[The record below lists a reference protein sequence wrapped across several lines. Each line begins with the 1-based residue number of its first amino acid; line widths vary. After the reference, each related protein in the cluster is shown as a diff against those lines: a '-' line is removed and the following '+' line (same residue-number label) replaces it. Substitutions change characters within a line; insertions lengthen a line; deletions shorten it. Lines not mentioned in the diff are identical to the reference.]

1 MGAGPLSTAVPP
13 GVSTPV
19 PLPGDGPRSPTL
31 PLVALLAALLL
42 GASLSAY
49 RFLDP
54 DEGRNGEIA
63 REMMGSNDY
72 LVPHLNGLPYL
83 DKPIVYFAAA
93 AAVMEVLGPTERA
106 ARLPAWLFTIAS
118 LVLVGRWAGRRWGRH
133 AGWLAALAL
142 ATMPLVSAY
151 SRTVI
156 FDSALAAC
164 VAAAVLWL
172 WDGRPVLGWVA
183 MGVGVLVKGP
193 IALTIPLLAVV
204 PASLATGR
212 GARRLFPLAGLAAF
226 FAVTLP
232 WFIAVSL
239 RHPEFP
245 RYVFVEET
253 LQRVTTGRFHRS
265 GPPWYYLPIL
275 LVGTFPWI
283 VPALARVR
291 RWRETWRA
299 RRADPVAADAVL
311 LASWVLVPL
320 AFLTLNQSKLP
331 QYLLPLFPAIAL
343 AAAANLTRHGHRVAW
358 RPAAV
363 LLALLGIALVT
374 LPWWLPPPLRMTAE
388 IRAAIPRAAAALGGA
403 VIAAGALL
411 AAAARRARPGL
422 AGIAYALPVLTV
434 PFVSTDLMRAVGHE
448 RSAAHLAAV
457 VAGALEQA
465 AGDASAGDVL
475 AVAVYPPSLPFYL
488 GRQLPVATATATEL
502 TSNWIVAR
510 AERYRALP
518 GTPLLPADAWRD
530 VLTRCPRPTVFVTR
544 AGDDRVPA
552 ELRTALPL
560 LAVEG
565 RYAAYGP
572 CRPGSP

>member
-1 MGAGPLSTAVPP
+1 MGARPLSAVPP
-13 GVSTPV
+13 TV
-19 PLPGDGPRSPTL
+19 PPGDAPPSPVL
-31 PLVALLAALLL
+31 PLFVLVAALLL

-63 REMMGSNDY
+63 REMALSNDY

-93 AAVMEVLGPTERA
+93 AAAMEVLGPTERA
-106 ARLPAWLFTIAS
+106 ARLPAWLFTLAS
-118 LVLVGRWAGRRWGRH
+118 LVLVGRWARRRWGPA

-142 ATMPLVSAY
+142 ATMPLVSGY

-193 IALTIPLLAVV
+193 IACTIPLRAGL

-245 RYVFVEET
+245 GYVFVQET
-253 LQRVTTGRFHRS
+253 FQRVTTGRFHRT

-291 RWRETWRA
+291 GWRETWRA
-299 RRADPVAADAVL
+299 RRADPAAADAVL
-311 LASWVLVPL
+311 LASWVLVPF

-331 QYLLPLFPAIAL
+331 QYLLPLFPAVAL
-343 AAAANLTRHGHRVAW
+343 AAAANLTRHGHRLAW
-358 RPAAV
+358 RPAAA
-363 LLALLGIALVT
+363 LLTLLGIALVT
-374 LPWWLPPPLRMTAE
+374 LPWWLPSPLRMTPE
-388 IRAAIPRAAAALGGA
+388 TRAAIPQTAVAWGA
-403 VIAAGALL
+403 VTIVAGVLL
-411 AAAARRARPGL
+411 AAAARRAWPAL
-422 AGIAYALPVLTV
+422 AGVAYALPVLAV
-434 PFVSTDLMRAVGHE
+434 PFISTDLMRAVGNE
-448 RSAAHLAAV
+448 RSAAPLAAV
-457 VAGALEQA
+457 VTGALREA

-488 GRQLPVATATATEL
+488 GRQVPVATATGTEL

-510 AERYRALP
+510 ADAYRTLP
-518 GTPLLPADAWRD
+518 GTPLRPADAWRD
-530 VLTRCPRPTVFVTR
+530 VLARCPRPTVFVTR
-544 AGDDRVPA
+544 SAEDRVPA
-552 ELRTALPL
+552 DLRAALPL
-560 LAVEG
+560 LAVVG

-572 CRPGSP
+572 CRPGPS